1 MVDAAA
7 EAGVE
12 VREGFVVEEV
22 LAENGRVVGI
32 KGHSKDG
39 VAVAEHAGVVVG
51 ADGRNSIVAEAMKP
65 EKYHERP
72 PLLAPYY
79 MYFSDLPMHGRFETY
94 IRPNRGFAAVPTHDG
109 LTVVVAGW
117 PYAEFGPNKRDIE
130 GNYFGMFELAPEF
143 AERVR
148 GARRET
154 RIMGAPTPNYYQRPY
169 GRSWALVGDA
179 GYLKD
184 PITAQGILDSFRDA
198 EACASALHELFAGI
212 ARTTTRWVSINV
224 HETTACSPST
234 TSHASSRR
242 SRHRHRKCS
251 GCRSHRRQCAG
262 DERFCTNECGDDLA
276 STIFC
281 AAERRVDSRRCRG

>member
-1 MVDAAA
+1 
-7 EAGVE
+7 
-12 VREGFVVEEV
+12 
-22 LAENGRVVGI
+22 
-32 KGHSKDG
+32 
-39 VAVAEHAGVVVG
+39 
-51 ADGRNSIVAEAMKP
+51 MKP

-130 GNYFGMFELAPEF
+130 GNYFGMFELAPDF

-154 RIMGAPTPNYYQRPY
+154 RLMGAPTPNYYRRPY

-198 EACASALHELFAGI
+198 EACASALHQSFAGMRSYDDAMGEYQR
-212 ARTTTRWVSINV
+212 ARDD
-224 HETTACSPST
+224 ST
-234 TSHASSRR
+234 LAIYDFT
-242 SRHRHRKCS
+242 C
-251 GCRSHRRQCAG
+251 Q
-262 DERFCTNECGDDLA
+262 LA
-276 STIFC
+276 SLAPPPPEMQRLFGAIAGNAQAMNGFAQMNAGTISPAQFFAPPNVASILG
-281 AAERRVDSRRCRG
+281 AAAG